1 MLVLLIFSDGRL
13 RKEDCIFRYSNGKGV
28 CLRQE
33 ARRVKGP
40 AGPHLSLLDYKA
52 SLVQSLCLD
61 AFSPA
66 SALE

>member
-13 RKEDCIFRYSNGKGV
+13 RKEGCLFEAGSQKG
-28 CLRQE
+28 
-33 ARRVKGP
+33 KGP
-40 AGPHLSLLDYKA
+40 AGPRLSLLDYKA